1 VQITQKVIVAA
12 AILLGSWAV
21 AAQAADPIRLPAL
34 GAPQQE
40 SVSAAQSSREHLA
53 QDAKCTRCH
62 DENESK
68 PVLAFFQTPMGVTG
82 DPRTPTC
89 ESCHGPSLAHLRGP
103 VNGKIAPPDVVF
115 NRTGPYSESSAANR
129 AEACLACHSGTQ
141 RTHWEGSPH
150 QVNGLACNDC
160 HKVHAAVDPVRT
172 KGLQQTVCYTCHK
185 DRRADFMKLSHHP
198 VPEGKM
204 MCSDCHN
211 PHGSVGPFLMK
222 KATINETCWTCHADK
237 RGPFL
242 WEHEPVTEKC
252 TNCHNP
258 HGSNIAPLLKAR
270 PPFLCQECHDGPHQS
285 KNMFGPGVAGPS
297 TATGFSAIPGSPAA
311 GGVGEGCMNC
321 HIMVHGSN
329 NPAGAYLQR

>member
-1 VQITQKVIVAA
+1 MHITKKMMLAA
-12 AILLGSWAV
+12 AALLGSWAIG
-21 AAQAADPIRLPAL
+21 AHAADAINLPAL
-34 GAPQQE
+34 GTAQQAQMSPAE
-40 SVSAAQSSREHLA
+40 SSKAHLA
-53 QDAKCTRCH
+53 ADAKCTRCH

-68 PVLAFFQTPMGVTG
+68 PILAFFQTPMGVTG
-82 DPRTPTC
+82 DSRTPTC

-103 VNGKIAPPDVVF
+103 VNGKLAPPDVMF
-115 NRTGPYSESSAANR
+115 NKDGPFPQSSASAR
-129 AEACLACHSGTQ
+129 AAVCLTCHKGTQ
-141 RTHWEGSPH
+141 RTHWAGSPH
-150 QVNGLACNDC
+150 QVNGLACNSC

-185 DRRADFMKLSHHP
+185 DRRADFMKISHHP

-211 PHGSVGPFLMK
+211 PHGSVGPYLMK
-222 KATINETCWTCHADK
+222 KPTINEVCWTCHADK

-242 WEHEPVTEKC
+242 WEHEPVEENC

-258 HGSNIAPLLKAR
+258 HGSNITPLLKAR

-285 KNMFGPGVAGPS
+285 KNMMGPNVAAFPNG
-297 TATGFSAIPGSPAA
+297 GS
-311 GGVGEGCMNC
+311 GTVGEGCLNC

-329 NPAGAYLQR
+329 SPDGAYLHR